1 MAMSPRLL
9 RPRATGFNPKSISGL
24 IGWWDFSDS
33 STLGPTASGTG
44 TVSNNGPI
52 KYVADKS
59 GKSAALT
66 QSGADSVAPTYLT
79 NAANGLSAAGFDGG
93 DRMTNSFT
101 ATLTAETVFVVA
113 RMTSL
118 SASNARLFTQSDAG
132 NDFATTGGY
141 YVPFQRDVSNKAIGG
156 YTDGANRA
164 IVGVTYDQ
172 WFVACALHTGSQIQ
186 NRINNGSAATF
197 SHALNKQFTRF
208 GIGDSLPSGF
218 GVTWRDRIGEVLLFD
233 RAISSA
239 EVNAVARWLGKK
251 WSITVA

>member
-1 MAMSPRLL
+1 MGLSPRLL
-9 RPRATGFNPKSISGL
+9 RPTASGFNPKSISGL
-24 IGWWDFSDS
+24 IGWWDFSDA
-33 STLGPTASGTG
+33 STLGPSSSGIG

-59 GKSAALT
+59 GASAAMIQT
-66 QSGADSVAPTYLT
+66 GADSVAPTYLT
-79 NAANGLSAAGFDGG
+79 SGQNNLSVAGFDGG

-118 SASNARLFTQSDAG
+118 SASNARLFTQSDSG

-141 YVPFQRDVSNKAIGG
+141 YVPLQRDVSNQAICG

-164 IVGVTYDQ
+164 SVGVLYDN
-172 WFVACALHTGSQIQ
+172 WFVACALHTGSQIE
-186 NRINNGSAATF
+186 NRVNNGSAATF
-197 SHALNKQFTRF
+197 SHTLNKQFTRF

-218 GVTWRDRIGEVLLFD
+218 GVTWRDRIGEVLLFS
-233 RAISSA
+233 RALSSS
-239 EVNAVARWLGKK
+239 EMNAVARWLGKK
-251 WSITVA
+251 WNITVA